1 MYYERG
7 THFIR
12 SKRLVCALVFLEEK
26 GIFMTA
32 SRPQRLISDM
42 RNVRYG
48 EVLLVFAKD
57 DTLVAEVYGTQM
69 LNDCPAELWDTLNA
83 DEIVKERGALFAK
96 LNGPRHWCLDG
107 LGTKVAV
114 VEPIITDFNGLTM
127 RRIATID
134 LKDAPGTLPYTERFV
149 NRGSTFFWDA
159 GSKVWELVNP
169 EGKAYVMQALCIGV
183 DPTLSL
189 DTLDN
194 LGSKLNLPAGWT
206 YRSRILEE
214 ELISDTTNNDATV
227 VQDEFENTY
236 TVAE

>member
-1 MYYERG
+1 M
-7 THFIR
+7 TS
-12 SKRLVCALVFLEEK
+12 SK
-26 GIFMTA
+26 
-32 SRPQRLISDM
+32 PQRLISNM

-48 EVLLVFAKD
+48 EVLMVFAKD

-69 LNDCPAELWDTLNA
+69 LNDCPAELWDTLKA
-83 DEIVKERGALFAK
+83 DDIAKERGALFVK

-114 VEPIITDFNGLTM
+114 VEPVITDFNGLTM

-134 LKDAPGTLPYTERFV
+134 LKDSPGSVPYTERFV
-149 NRGSTFFWDA
+149 NRGATFFFDA

-183 DPTLSL
+183 DSTISL
-189 DTLDN
+189 DTLDD
-194 LGSKLNLPAGWT
+194 LGSKLSLPDGWS
-206 YRSRILEE
+206 YRSRILDE
-214 ELISDTTNNDATV
+214 ELIVDTTDHDATV

-236 TVAE
+236 TLPE

>member
-1 MYYERG
+1 
-7 THFIR
+7 
-12 SKRLVCALVFLEEK
+12 
-26 GIFMTA
+26 MTT

-83 DEIVKERGALFAK
+83 EDIAKERGALFAK
-96 LNGPRHWCLDG
+96 LNGPRHWCIDG

-114 VEPIITDFNGLTM
+114 VEPTITDFNGLTM

-134 LKDAPGTLPYTERFV
+134 LKDTPGSVPYTERFV
-149 NRGSTFFWDA
+149 NRGSTFFWDT

-183 DPTLSL
+183 DPTISL
-189 DTLDN
+189 ETLDD
-194 LGSKLNLPAGWT
+194 LGSKMNLPTGWS
-206 YRSRILEE
+206 YRSRILEK
-214 ELISDTTNNDATV
+214 ELISDTTSNDATV

>member
-1 MYYERG
+1 MSEQ
-7 THFIR
+7 
-12 SKRLVCALVFLEEK
+12 
-26 GIFMTA
+26 
-32 SRPQRLISDM
+32 RPQRIFSDM

-57 DTLVAEVYGTQM
+57 DTLIAEVYGTQM
-69 LNDCPAELWDTLNA
+69 LNDCPAELWDTLKA
-83 DEIVKERGALFAK
+83 DDIATERGAVFAK

-114 VEPIITDFNGLTM
+114 VEPVITEFNGLTM
-127 RRIATID
+127 RRIATVD
-134 LKDAPGTLPYTERFV
+134 LKDSPGTVPYAERFV

-169 EGKAYVMQALCIGV
+169 DGKAYVMQALCIGV
-183 DPTLSL
+183 DPTISL
-189 DTLDN
+189 DTLDS
-194 LGSKLNLPAGWT
+194 LGSKLNLPDGWS
-206 YRSRILEE
+206 YRSRILEK
-214 ELISDTTNNDATV
+214 ELISDTTTHDATV

>member
-1 MYYERG
+1 
-7 THFIR
+7 
-12 SKRLVCALVFLEEK
+12 
-26 GIFMTA
+26 MTS

-69 LNDCPAELWDTLNA
+69 LNDCPEELWVTLNA
-83 DEIVKERGALFAK
+83 DDIAKERGAVFAK

-114 VEPIITDFNGLTM
+114 VEPVITEFNGLTM
-127 RRIATID
+127 RRLATVD
-134 LKDAPGTLPYTERFV
+134 LKDAPGPQPYTERFV

-169 EGKAYVMQALCIGV
+169 DGKVYVMQALCIGV
-183 DPTLSL
+183 DPTISL

-194 LGSKLNLPAGWT
+194 LGSKMNLPAGWS

-227 VQDEFENTY
+227 VQDEFENSY

>member
-1 MYYERG
+1 
-7 THFIR
+7 
-12 SKRLVCALVFLEEK
+12 
-26 GIFMTA
+26 MTA